1 MSEKWILFSFFI
13 KIFGIFENSRKDHGS
28 VLAIILFKHW
38 NSVKM
43 SLRNFFYNNNY
54 VLNYEN
60 YRDAIFNSITNPN
73 ASMNTNY
80 IKNFETQEW
89 KYTI

>member
-1 MSEKWILFSFFI
+1 MKNGFSFHFLLRYLEYL
-13 KIFGIFENSRKDHGS
+13 KIVVRITGS

>member
-1 MSEKWILFSFFI
+1 MKNGFSFHFFI
-13 KIFGIFENSRKDHGS
+13 KIFGIFANSRKDHGAA
-28 VLAIILFKHW
+28 LAIILFKHW

-73 ASMNTNY
+73 ASINTNNTN
-80 IKNFETQEW
+80 NFETQKR